1 MININFE
8 TLLALCIIN
17 CFICFLIF
25 MNILKNKKKLK
36 LKFFGIYLKKN
47 FNESKKSM
55 KINIE
60 RNYYLNI
67 NSVLPSDPGYY
78 ESLNIKVKTA
88 NMKEF
93 ILVYVSNTNKWNS
106 TINLKFG
113 EEDEYVIFEFNN
125 SAYISG
131 YYIPK

>member
-36 LKFFGIYLKKN
+36 LKFFGLHLKKN
-47 FNESKKSM
+47 FNESKKSVR
-55 KINIE
+55 INIE
-60 RNYYLNI
+60 KNYYLNI
-67 NSVLPSDPGYY
+67 NSVLPHTPRYY

-93 ILVYVSNTNKWNS
+93 ILVYVSNTNVWDS
-106 TINLKFG
+106 SINLKFG

-125 SAYISG
+125 NAYISG

>member
-25 MNILKNKKKLK
+25 MNILKNKKKLE
-36 LKFFGIYLKKN
+36 LKFFGLHLKKK
-47 FNESKKSM
+47 FNEPKKSI

-60 RNYYLNI
+60 KNYYLNI
-67 NSVLPSDPGYY
+67 NSVLPSEPGYY

-88 NMKEF
+88 NMNEF

-106 TINLKFG
+106 SINLKFG
-113 EEDEYVIFEFNN
+113 EEDKYVIFEFNN
-125 SAYISG
+125 NAYISG